1 MNAEL
6 IAHGWSNGLSGMV
19 GGLQNYMTYSNSVL
33 YAKTGGKGQI
43 SSLAI
48 VFVTASL
55 FVVGP
60 SITDYLPRCMA
71 GTLLLHMGVD
81 LTLEG
86 VYDSIG
92 QYDNFEYAGIWLIT
106 VVMTVWGMTAALIS
120 GIIVALSTYAVQSI
134 NYHNPI
140 RQVLTATSLRSSAW
154 TRCAS
159 ARSILENS
167 KTGRSRILIFQLQG
181 HVSCFN
187 IANKQIFVFYVTILR
202 YLTS

>member
-6 IAHGWSNGLSGMV
+6 IAHGWSNGLSGIV

-33 YAKTGGKGQI
+33 YAKTGGTGRL

-48 VFVTASL
+48 CVVTAGL
-55 FVVGP
+55 FVIGP
-60 SITDYLPRCMA
+60 SITTYLPRCVA
-71 GTLLLHMGVD
+71 GTLLLHVGID

-106 VVMTVWGMTAALIS
+106 IVMTGWGMTAALIA
-120 GIIVALSTYAVQSI
+120 GIITALSTYAAQSI
-134 NYHNPI
+134 NYHDPI
-140 RQVLTATSLRSSAW
+140 RQILTGKSLRSSAW

-159 ARSILENS
+159 ARSILEND
-167 KTGRSRILIFQLQG
+167 KIGRSRILIFQLQG
-181 HVSCFN
+181 HVSCN
-187 IANKQIFVFYVTILR
+187 STI
-202 YLTS
+202 